1 MPIYEYECQ
10 DHGYFEDQV
19 PMRAATSSASCPSC
33 GSSARRVL
41 SVPNVAQLSSGNRKA
56 HAINEKSR
64 FEPRLVSRE
73 AKRGSDEPKLHSGH
87 GRPWSIGH

>member
-1 MPIYEYECQ
+1 MPIYEYDC
-10 DHGYFEDQV
+10 DAHGGFEREL
-19 PMRAATSSASCPSC
+19 PMREAHRQAACPSC
-33 GSSARRVL
+33 GASSRRVL

-64 FEPRLVSRE
+64 HEPRVVTRESRP
-73 AKRGSDEPKLHSGH
+73 ASDQRQVHTGH